1 VELRVLVNTGDQV
14 LEARICRNFNA
25 VEGMLKQTSS
35 PVVGL
40 VERLGIGI
48 EEVAELLAGF

>member
-1 VELRVLVNTGDQV
+1 VELQVLVNTGDQV
-14 LEARICRNFNA
+14 HEVRICRNFNA